1 MNPQNNNKNLQ
12 KKADIENADLELT
25 GIDRNED
32 ALNDSYSE
40 FVNSITLP
48 EAIIRASQNVPEGL
62 IKSLA
67 WKYVKTINSILSK
80 TLFYLGVELG
90 SSNEDITNKAKEAT
104 QKVATLTLI
113 FIKVLDDPEV
123 KENVR
128 QLAVDLN
135 NAVLRPFLEAS
146 LVTVDELSPQ
156 IDEASDKLAGRIHN
170 GVRKLTDSVGNGV
183 LSGLGTVPYI
193 GNILNATGTIANT
206 LLGVQSVIDESI
218 GAVLDQTLQTLII
231 LQKVGGPGVEA
242 LDSWINF
249 ALNANNAFTKFKN
262 QYDRISANMN
272 GQNFTPDTMKSKDAL
287 MNNLKSTKIS
297 NENPIANEVKPIKT
311 PTKVPIATDVKPIK
325 GKASGPVKPKTVA
338 GGARKKR
345 KKKTKKRNHKKSTKS
360 RRRRRK

>member
-1 MNPQNNNKNLQ
+1 MNPQDNNKNLQ
-12 KKADIENADLELT
+12 KKADIENADSMLT
-25 GIDRNED
+25 GMDKNED
-32 ALNDSYSE
+32 ALNDSYSQ

-48 EAIIRASQNVPEGL
+48 EAIIRASQDVPEGI
-62 IKSLA
+62 IKSLV

-80 TLFYLGVELG
+80 TLFYLGIELG

-104 QKVATLTLI
+104 KKVALLTLI
-113 FIKVLDDPEV
+113 LIKVLDDPEV

-128 QLAVDLN
+128 QLAIELN

-146 LVTVDELSPQ
+146 LVTVGELSPQ

-183 LSGLGTVPYI
+183 LAGLGTVPYI

-206 LLGVQSVIDESI
+206 LLGVQSVIDESV

-231 LQKVGGPGVEA
+231 LQKVGGPGVAA

-262 QYDRISANMN
+262 QYDRISATMN
-272 GQNFTPDTMKSKDAL
+272 GQKFIPDPMKSKDDL
-287 MNNLKSTKIS
+287 MNNLESTKIS
-297 NENPIANEVKPIKT
+297 NESSVATEAKPSET
-311 PTKVPIATDVKPIK
+311 NTDAPIATDVKPVK
-325 GKASGPVKPKTVA
+325 GKASGPAKAKAKV
-338 GGARKKR
+338 GGGRKKR
-345 KKKTKKRNHKKSTKS
+345 KNKTKKRNHKKRTKS
-360 RRRRRK
+360 RRRRSK